1 MDLDSFLSK
10 LDSVKPLAGGQFSA
24 KCPAHADNISSL
36 NVAVGEHGNILVTCH
51 AGCEKKTVLAAI
63 GVVIG
68 DLMGEPFIEAEYTYT
83 TEDRVPLYVV
93 ERWANPK
100 TFRCRPG
107 LPPIAQRVLYN
118 LPAIK
123 WAREN
128 NRTVYVVEGE
138 KDVDTLAARGIPAT
152 CNPGGAGKW
161 LSHFSDSLRDM
172 DVVVVA
178 DNDTTGVKHAREV
191 ATSISFTARSVT
203 LAKPRYGKD
212 ISDLFAAGFGL
223 ELLDPLPMGDLGIV
237 RGNDVVTK
245 GVTWAWP
252 GYIPNGKIT
261 LIEGDPGD
269 GKSLLTVDLAAK
281 WSSGAPMPDGVR
293 IPGGGVPV
301 LIVSAEDDIA
311 DTIVPRLRL
320 AGADDKN
327 VFLSNQGVLEDR
339 ALDLTTDAPLLAKF
353 VIEQGV
359 RVIIVDPIT
368 AMLGE
373 DTDSHKDASVRRA
386 LYPLFRLARDLD
398 VAVLGVRHLNKGSGN
413 KAIYRGTGSIGFV
426 ALARAAYAVG
436 RNPDDP
442 EQRVISCVKSN
453 LAIRPASLAYRVLGG
468 ANGAYIEWDGVIDL
482 TVQEMHDGASH
493 KQDDEALEFLDEVAK
508 DGPLPWKE
516 ILKLA
521 KDEGIDAAPRTLLRR
536 RELSR
541 LIKFKGEGG
550 NRGTTWGYLEHK
562 LAMQPPL
569 VPSGQSA
576 TLQKRVDGEVPPES
590 DTEESPNQ
598 SAPGLVHVFGN
609 RTDGQVAASHPNG
622 NLPEDEAE
630 RLEAELN
637 SRPQVCDVC
646 GSEDVRHF
654 LKPWYVIRCLAHN
667 PLTYH
672 AEVS

>member
-1 MDLDSFLSK
+1 VDLDGFLSK
-10 LDSVKPLAGGQFSA
+10 LDSVKPLAGGQYSA
-24 KCPAHADNISSL
+24 KCPAHADNVASL
-36 NVAVGEHGNILVTCH
+36 NVAAGEHGGVVVRCH
-51 AGCEKKTVLAAI
+51 AGCETKNVVAVLGLTLA
-63 GVVIG
+63 
-68 DLMGEPFIEAEYTYT
+68 DLMGEPYIEAEYTYT
-83 TEDRVPLYVV
+83 TEDHVPLYVV

-107 LPPIAQRVLYN
+107 LPAIADRVLYN
-118 LPAIK
+118 LPAVA
-123 WAREN
+123 WARAS

-138 KDVDTLAARGIPAT
+138 KDVDVLAARGVPAV

-161 LSHFSDSLRDM
+161 LAHYSDSLRDM

-178 DNDTTGVKHAREV
+178 DNDIPGVKHAREV
-191 ATSISFTARSVT
+191 ATSVSFTASSVV
-203 LAKPRYGKD
+203 LVKARYGKD

-237 RGNDVVTK
+237 RGSDVVTK

-301 LIVSAEDDIA
+301 LIVSAEDDLA

-320 AGADDKN
+320 AGGDDKN
-327 VFLSNQGVLEDR
+327 VFLSNQGALEDR
-339 ALDLTTDAPLLAKF
+339 ALDLTTDAPMLGKF
-353 VIEQGV
+353 VMDNNV

-398 VAVLGVRHLNKGSGN
+398 VAVVGVRHLNKGSGA

-442 EQRVISCVKSN
+442 EQRVMSCVKSN

-482 TVQEMHDGASH
+482 TVQEMHDGTTH
-493 KQDDEALEFLDEVAK
+493 KQDDEALEFLNTVVGEE
-508 DGPLPWKE
+508 PMTWKE
-516 ILKLA
+516 ILKVA
-521 KDEGIDAAPRTLLRR
+521 KDEGVDASPMTLVRR
-536 RELSR
+536 RELSN
-541 LIKFKGEGG
+541 LLKIKGAGG
-550 NRGTTWGYLEHK
+550 NRGTRWGYLDHK
-562 LAMQPPL
+562 LKEAGSLIQQAPNDH
-569 VPSGQSA
+569 VVEIEQGQEGA
-576 TLQKRVDGEVPPES
+576 ES
-590 DTEESPNQ
+590 DSPNREAL
-598 SAPGLVHVFGN
+598 SRAHVFPE
-609 RTDGQVAASHPNG
+609 RASEHVAHPNG
-622 NLPEDEAE
+622 HMDEDEAD
-630 RLEAELN
+630 RREAELY
-637 SRPQVCDVC
+637 SRPAVCEVC
-646 GSEDVRHF
+646 GSEDARHF

-672 AEVS
+672 VGAQ